1 VAEPG
6 QPDRHVGG
14 RATHVLGDLAV
25 EGDDDVDEGFP
36 HDEDLGGG
44 VSHVLVSFCGGV
56 GAQPLAAVG
65 MVRTRRWRSGAW
77 GKTCWVRTA
86 APSPM

>member
-6 QPDRHVGG
+6 QAD
-14 RATHVLGDLAV
+14 GDVRGAAPHMLRNLPLQRN
-25 EGDDDVDEGFP
+25 DNVDEGFP

-56 GAQPLAAVG
+56 GAQPWVAVG
-65 MVRTRRWRSGAW
+65 MVRRRRWRSGAW

-86 APSPM
+86 VPSPM